1 MRSQKEIEQKFMQ
14 MGIAKSK
21 NRDNYWYKIGFS
33 QALLFCLGKEIEEI
47 CFKNEEK
54 YDDAES
60 EV

>member
-47 CFKNEEK
+47 CFKNEE
-54 YDDAES
+54 S